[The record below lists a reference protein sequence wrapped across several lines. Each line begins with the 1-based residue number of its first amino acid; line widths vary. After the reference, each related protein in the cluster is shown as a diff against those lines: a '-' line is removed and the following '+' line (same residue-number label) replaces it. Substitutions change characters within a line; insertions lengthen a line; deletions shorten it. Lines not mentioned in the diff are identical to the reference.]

1 MVPSKAAKIIFQY
14 EIINL
19 STNKVSA
26 TGQTIQIFL
35 SAEKRELE
43 LITPDF
49 YDRWEEKMG
58 IKI

>member
-19 STNKVSA
+19 STGKISA

-35 SAEKRELE
+35 SVKTRALE
-43 LITPDF
+43 LTTPEF
-49 YDRWEEKMG
+49 YEDWEKKME